1 MTIFPL
7 GIGRFPEFFA
17 VHFLRWKRQA
27 GRVELGD
34 LSDRNLQ
41 DIGLTRSKPD
51 FDAVKPFWMP

>member
-7 GIGRFPEFFA
+7 GIMRLPEFFA
-17 VHFLRWKRQA
+17 VHFLGWKPHS
-27 GRVELGD
+27 GRVRLGD
-34 LSDRNLQ
+34 FSDRNLQ